1 MTRASGWVR
10 GTWRREVVAFMVQAE
25 ILLSVTLGVLGA
37 FLLVGVLR
45 GPGRRGPGPGG
56 ARAELTTP
64 VGGAPDS
71 GAAPATPREVAQRAT
86 PVVVN
91 GAAPA
96 ASARP
101 NRNSHRPVGPLPSG
115 PVPAGPVPAALLP
128 VAPLPPPDLPVR
140 RSGADPAPAARSGV
154 NNSRFARFDRSGRPA
169 SMGSPYL
176 PSQGPAHR

>member
-1 MTRASGWVR
+1 
-10 GTWRREVVAFMVQAE
+10 MVQAE
-25 ILLSVTLGVLGA
+25 ILLIVTLAVVGA
-37 FLLVGVLR
+37 YLLVGVLR

-56 ARAELTTP
+56 TRAGLTTP

-71 GAAPATPREVAQRAT
+71 GVALATPREAALRAT

-101 NRNSHRPVGPLPSG
+101 HRNSHRPPDLLPAGPLP
-115 PVPAGPVPAALLP
+115 AGRLP
-128 VAPLPPPDLPVR
+128 VDPLPVPDLPIR
-140 RSGADPAPAARSGV
+140 RSGPDPAPAGRRGV

-169 SMGSPYL
+169 LMGSPYSATARRCH
-176 PSQGPAHR
+176 PDR